1 MPNPFANFALALA
14 GGDPNNQLRGQRFGA
29 QLQGQRLRNQGLQ
42 TSNSIASGE
51 LANQPKEQELARL
64 LSQAQTGV
72 QNSTRDFNLG
82 KESRAKAGEQ
92 RLVDGLANL
101 LKENPEIA
109 KFVNAGVDG
118 AGARAFQ
125 RVQND
130 DDITEST
137 VAMND
142 ATIDKTIAQEGAFDA
157 STESSNSV
165 RDFNILKKMLAGQAA
180 VGDRALTSQQEKTSK
195 AQEDLTNTKKV
206 GEALNNTFGAKG
218 LDPDKRAT
226 LVNATIKMIRGSTDA
241 FGGIT
246 PGITVRYEG
255 KDVEGSNLTLDQARE
270 VANAHVQG
278 TIKIPNP
285 VAGDGS
291 LKNALEGNNNKPTLK
306 DLKPFQIQGYI
317 KYLDQQII
325 EAENAGTDAG
335 SMSAME
341 FTQEKRRIQGMRK

>member
-14 GGDPNNQLRGQRFGA
+14 GGDQNNQLRGQRFGA
-29 QLQGQRLRNQGLQ
+29 QLQGQRLRNQGLR
-42 TSNSIASGE
+42 TANSIASGE
-51 LANQPKEQELARL
+51 LTNQPKEQELARL

-72 QNSTRDFNLG
+72 QNSTNEFNLG

-92 RLVDGLANL
+92 RLVDGLAKL
-101 LKENPEIA
+101 LETNPEIA

-130 DDITEST
+130 DDITDST

-157 STESSNSV
+157 SAESSNSV
-165 RDFNILKKMLAGQAA
+165 RDLNISKKNIGQDAA

-195 AQEDLTNTKKV
+195 AQESLASTKQI
-206 GEALNNTFGAKG
+206 GEALKNTYGAKG
-218 LDPDKRAT
+218 LDPEKRAT
-226 LVNATIKMIRGSTDA
+226 LINATIKMIRGSTDV

-246 PGITVRYEG
+246 PGITVKYQG

-278 TIKIPNP
+278 SIKIPNP
-285 VAGDGS
+285 VASDGS
-291 LKNALEGNNNKPTLK
+291 LKNALGESNKNPSFENLK
-306 DLKPFQIQGYI
+306 DGQKQAYI
-317 KYLDQQII
+317 KFLDAKQNAGI
-325 EAENAGTDAG
+325 NAGTPGGDKAAKEAEAELRAIG
-335 SMSAME
+335 VL
-341 FTQEKRRIQGMRK
+341 Q

>member
-1 MPNPFANFALALA
+1 MPNPFENFALALA

-130 DDITEST
+130 DDITGSQLL
-137 VAMND
+137 VDD
-142 ATIDKTIAQEGAFDA
+142 AKVDKLLAQELSFDA
-157 STESSNSV
+157 DTESKNSL
-165 RDFNILKKMLAGQAA
+165 RLFNESKMKIGQDAA
-180 VGDRALTSQQEKTSK
+180 VGDRALTSQQEKTSASVAK
-195 AQEDLTNTKKV
+195 LNETKEV
-206 GEALNNTFGAKG
+206 GEALKNTFGAKG

-291 LKNALEGNNNKPTLK
+291 LKNALKGNNNKPTFENLPDVHK
-306 DLKPFQIQGYI
+306 KAYIRYLDEQIQKGVNMASPEGDKI
-317 KYLDQQII
+317 ASDAIDERKLHM
-325 EAENAGTDAG
+325 GTD
-335 SMSAME
+335 
-341 FTQEKRRIQGMRK
+341 